1 MKLAIVGK
9 GGAGKTT
16 VISLLTRFYDL
27 KSGSIRIDGTDI
39 RRWDPRRLRRQ
50 VGVVLQDNCLFS
62 RSVRENIALS
72 DPGLPMAPIS
82 AAARLAGAHEFILEL
97 PEGYD
102 TLIGEHGANLSGGQ
116 RQRIAI
122 ARALVTDPSI
132 LILDEASSAL
142 DYESELTIQRNMRSI
157 CKGRTVFIIAHRLSA
172 LRYADRILVME
183 AGRIAEQGHHE
194 ALLELGGR
202 YARLHA
208 MQKGLAAASVQHPRP
223 SRPARAG
230 AGTALGEN
238 A

>member
-1 MKLAIVGK
+1 MPETGRVLVDGVDLA
-9 GGAGKTT
+9 
-16 VISLLTRFYDL
+16 LD
-27 KSGSIRIDGTDI
+27 
-39 RRWDPRRLRRQ
+39 DPAWLRRQ
-50 VGVVLQDNCLFS
+50 VGVVLQDNYLFN

-97 PEGYD
+97 SEGYD
-102 TLIGEHGANLSGGQ
+102 TLVGEHGANLSGGQ

-157 CKGRTVFIIAHRLSA
+157 CEGRTVFIIAHRLSA
-172 LRYADRILVME
+172 LRDADRILVME
-183 AGRIAEQGHHE
+183 NGRIAEQGDHE
-194 ALLELGGR
+194 TLLGQGGR

-208 MQKGLAAASVQHPRP
+208 MQVGLGAASVKHPRR
-223 SRPARAG
+223 SQSVRTG
-230 AGTALGEN
+230 VGTALGEN